1 MYLRIFLSLDRS
13 LYLLLIFLLNVLF
26 DFVGLAST
34 DLSREYFGKR
44 FNHQP
49 VAIFDIPEPPDTG
62 KALVEFFKD
71 MKEVS
76 LRGLYIHDPIR
87 GAWLHKP
94 FLKGHLAD
102 VVARYVGKLPIPLL
116 FYVILKFPY

>member
-1 MYLRIFLSLDRS
+1 MYLCIFLSLDRS
-13 LYLLLIFLLNVLF
+13 LYLLLIFLVIVLF
-26 DFVGLAST
+26 DFVYLAVVGLAST
-34 DLSREYFGKR
+34 DLSREFFGRR

-71 MKEVS
+71 MKELS
-76 LRGLYIHDPIR
+76 LRGLYIHDPVR

-102 VVARYVGKLPIPLL
+102 VVARYVGKLPVP
-116 FYVILKFPY
+116 